1 MKKLVLLSLLLAS
14 AAFGAQYQVTVNTIG
29 APASGWLDFQFNQ
42 GLTGSQSAFVTIGAF
57 APGGNLTGSPVTSG
71 PVSGTLPSTVTINNS
86 TAFND
91 YFQAFNFG
99 PQITFLVT
107 LDGPALQTPDGT
119 STSKSSFAFSM
130 FASDQVTP
138 LLTSDPGGSAVTIDV
153 NLNGTTTVTN
163 FSTATS
169 VSAIPEPA
177 SLALAGAGLLLLF
190 GLKSRR
196 N

>member
-1 MKKLVLLSLLLAS
+1 MVFLPLLLCAS
-14 AAFGAQYQVTVNTIG
+14 AFGAQYQVTVNTSG
-29 APASGWLDFQFNQ
+29 APASGWLDFQFNP
-42 GLTGSQSAFVTIGAF
+42 GPVSSQSAFVTIGAF
-57 APGGNLTGSPVTSG
+57 APGGNLTGFPGTSRST
-71 PVSGTLPSTVTINNS
+71 SGTLPSTVTINNS
-86 TAFND
+86 TAFNF
-91 YFQAFNFG
+91 YFQTFNFG

-119 STSKSSFAFSM
+119 SASGSTFGFAM
-130 FASDQVTP
+130 FANDQMTP
-138 LLTSDPGGSAVTIDV
+138 LLTSDPNGFAVTIDV